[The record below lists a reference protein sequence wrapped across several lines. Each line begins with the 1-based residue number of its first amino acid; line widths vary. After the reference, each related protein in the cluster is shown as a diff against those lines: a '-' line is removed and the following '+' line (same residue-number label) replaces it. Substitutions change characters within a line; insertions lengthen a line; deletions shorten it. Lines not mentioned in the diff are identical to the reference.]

1 MAHDG
6 NLEQDL
12 QALLDVA
19 GLAASEA
26 ATALVVFVDELQ
38 YVQED
43 ELASLTAVA
52 AFDAS
57 FFPVTLRPA
66 YTA

>member
-12 QALLDVA
+12 QALLEVA

-26 ATALVVFVDELQ
+26 STALVVFVDELQ
-38 YVQED
+38 YVEED
-43 ELASLTAVA
+43 ELASLITALHRIA
-52 AFDAS
+52 QRKL
-57 FFPVTLRPA
+57 PVVLVGA
-66 YTA
+66 